1 VPSTKQGHRL
11 ASVLLAAREILGEVG
26 AAAHGTVVQDG
37 AVDVGTAL
45 AMGGVGNNGDHG
57 GTHRV
62 AVHVGR
68 AAAVAAAKFGCV
80 GSVAVVVV
88 DAAGVVAADVV
99 FVVVA

>member
-1 VPSTKQGHRL
+1 M
-11 ASVLLAAREILGEVG
+11 LLAAREILGEVG

-45 AMGGVGNNGDHG
+45 AMGGVGNTGDHG

-62 AVHVGR
+62 AVRVGR
-68 AAAVAAAKFGCV
+68 AAAAGVAAAAKFGCV
-80 GSVAVVVV
+80 GSLAVVV
-88 DAAGVVAADVV
+88 DAAAGVVAADVV